1 MTGIIQPDIN
11 SLLGINGDKNLL
23 VITTPGK
30 KKILGRYSS
39 QNTRVQD
46 VLNMI
51 SDDLK
56 FTTSIPNQNE
66 VYLKYGKK
74 YMDPAKKLN
83 EYDIKKPFDIIQL
96 VNEPEQMS
104 KSEIEY
110 KKKNY
115 SGPKITL
122 FIKTLTG
129 KTLTIR
135 ISPLAKIG
143 ELQLAI
149 QEKEGIPPD
158 QQRIVFAGIQ
168 LEPNETISNYDI
180 KYEATLHLILRLCGG
195 MYHEYSGRNGEY
207 QSLESALNM
216 IYEIG
221 SDELDDLVDDLVDN
235 VLNDIHSE
243 TKTSSLEITLN
254 SSRKDFKE
262 FRDIHKLN
270 VKLTGIGRTKEIVF
284 HELLKEFSMK

>member
-1 MTGIIQPDIN
+1 MIGIIQPDIN
-11 SLLGINGDKNLL
+11 TLLGINRDKNLL
-23 VITTPGK
+23 VITTPGG

-56 FTTSIPNQNE
+56 FITSIPNQNQ

-74 YMDPAKKLN
+74 YMNPAKKLT
-83 EYDIKKPFDIIQL
+83 EYNIKKPYDIIQL
-96 VNEPEQMS
+96 VNEPEPVS
-104 KSEIEY
+104 KINY
-110 KKKNY
+110 KKQNY

-129 KTLTIR
+129 KTLTIY

-149 QEKEGIPPD
+149 QEKEGIPPE
-158 QQRIVFAGIQ
+158 QQRIVFSGIQ
-168 LEPNETISNYDI
+168 LEPNETISNYGI

-207 QSLESALNM
+207 QPLEKTLNM

-221 SDELDDLVDDLVDN
+221 SDDLDDLVDENDN
-235 VLNDIHSE
+235 YGE
-243 TKTSSLEITLN
+243 TKNSIEITLN

-262 FRDIHKLN
+262 FRNRHKLN
-270 VKLTGIGRTKEIVF
+270 VKLTGVGRTTDIVF
-284 HELLKEFSMK
+284 QELMKEFSIKQ